1 MENFKGDGAVDVLIS
16 NIDAA
21 PVLLRN
27 NAGRQGRWLGVRLV
41 WEKTQIPMPW
51 ERASLTRR
59 AICCPA
65 VGRWAMA
72 AFGQCATPAECSE
85 WETEKNRAAGG
96 EVAAAQRSWRFRNLP
111 VDRYHSFRALHGL
124 RTRASCCALFA
135 QR

>member
-51 ERASLTRR
+51 ECASLTRR
-59 AICCPA
+59 AI
-65 VGRWAMA
+65 
-72 AFGQCATPAECSE
+72 
-85 WETEKNRAAGG
+85 
-96 EVAAAQRSWRFRNLP
+96 
-111 VDRYHSFRALHGL
+111 
-124 RTRASCCALFA
+124 
-135 QR
+135 